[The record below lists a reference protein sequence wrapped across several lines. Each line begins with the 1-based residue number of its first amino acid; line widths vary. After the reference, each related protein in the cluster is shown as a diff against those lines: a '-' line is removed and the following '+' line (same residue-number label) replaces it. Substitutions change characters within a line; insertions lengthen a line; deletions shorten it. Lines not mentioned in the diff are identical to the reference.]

1 VTLRPFCPIPEWLT
15 AVGGQLSTSGDCLLL
30 KIHTDFRMM
39 QTQAPPR
46 RKVKIFGLEADLW
59 TVYLARLAFRD
70 KLIGGIPK
78 DPKLIEG
85 WLRNKAGIEDP
96 QELRV
101 ALLRTL
107 SEVGAETREKAI
119 DEDEL
124 AQAAAAL
131 VSQKRTT
138 GFKSSLD
145 GLYVEGR
152 QVKAM
157 LKESTNVV
165 FAGER
170 WGPTRKAAKAFF
182 AERVF
187 IEPDKLTLGVHEPT
201 GVEMVVGHLGGPT
214 GPRSTLGNYEYVEQP
229 TLEFRVLV
237 LRDCITAEHWRDIWC
252 HAQENGF
259 GTLRSQGHGRF
270 DVVQWDCLTTIPS

>member
-1 VTLRPFCPIPEWLT
+1 M
-15 AVGGQLSTSGDCLLL
+15 LL
-30 KIHTDFRMM
+30 
-39 QTQAPPR
+39 QAPPEFESPHPKA
-46 RKVKIFGLEADLW
+46 KVFGIEADLW
-59 TVYLARLAFRD
+59 TVYRARLAFRD

-85 WLRNKAGIEDP
+85 WLRSKAGIEDP
-96 QELRV
+96 QEMRV
-101 ALLRTL
+101 AMLRTL
-107 SEVGAETREKAI
+107 AEVGPGTSDGGFDG
-119 DEDEL
+119 DEI
-124 AQAAAAL
+124 AQAATTLA
-131 VSQKRTT
+131 SQKRTT
-138 GFKSSLD
+138 GFKVGLD

-157 LKESTNVV
+157 LKESTNIV

-187 IEPDKLTLGVHEPT
+187 IDPDKLNLGFVEPT

-214 GPRSTLGNYEYVEQP
+214 GPRSTLSNYEYVEQP
-229 TLEFRVLV
+229 SLDFRVLV
-237 LRDCITAEHWRDIWC
+237 LRDCISADQWRAIWC

-259 GTLRSQGHGRF
+259 GTLRSQGYGRF
-270 DVVQWDCLTTIPS
+270 DVVQWECLTLTAR

>member
-1 VTLRPFCPIPEWLT
+1 
-15 AVGGQLSTSGDCLLL
+15 
-30 KIHTDFRMM
+30 M
-39 QTQAPPR
+39 QTHAPRVATERPAAPKQAESPR
-46 RKVKIFGLEADLW
+46 PKAKIFGIGADLW
-59 TVYLARLAFRD
+59 TVYRARLAFRD

-85 WLRNKAGIEDP
+85 WLRTKAGIEDP
-96 QELRV
+96 QEMRV
-101 ALLRTL
+101 AMLRTL
-107 SEVGAETREKAI
+107 AEVGGGTSAGALDA
-119 DEDEL
+119 DEI
-124 AQAAAAL
+124 AQAASAL
-131 VSQKRTT
+131 VFQKRTT
-138 GFKSSLD
+138 GFKIGLD

-157 LKESTNVV
+157 LKESTNIV

-187 IEPDKLTLGVHEPT
+187 IDPDKLTLGVAEPT

-214 GPRSTLGNYEYVEQP
+214 GPRSTLGNYEYVERP
-229 TLEFRVLV
+229 SLEFRVMV
-237 LRDCITAEHWRDIWC
+237 LRDCITADQWRAIWC

-259 GTLRSQGHGRF
+259 GTLRSQGYGRF
-270 DVVQWDCLTTIPS
+270 DVVQWECLSPTAT

>member
-1 VTLRPFCPIPEWLT
+1 MPAHAPRATAERP
-15 AVGGQLSTSGDCLLL
+15 V
-30 KIHTDFRMM
+30 
-39 QTQAPPR
+39 APTPTESPQ
-46 RKVKIFGLEADLW
+46 RKAKVFGLEADLW
-59 TVYLARLAFRD
+59 TVYRARLAFRD

-96 QELRV
+96 QEMRV
-101 ALLRTL
+101 AMLRTL
-107 SEVGAETREKAI
+107 AEVGAGTAEGALDA
-119 DEDEL
+119 DEV
-124 AQAAAAL
+124 AQAATAL
-131 VSQKRTT
+131 ATQKRTT
-138 GFKSSLD
+138 GFKVGLD

-157 LKESTNVV
+157 LKESTNIV

-187 IEPDKLTLGVHEPT
+187 IDPDKLLLGVEEPT

-214 GPRSTLGNYEYVEQP
+214 GPRSTLSNYEYVEQP
-229 TLEFRVLV
+229 SLEFRVLV
-237 LRDCITAEHWRDIWC
+237 LRDCITAEQWRAIWC

-259 GTLRSQGHGRF
+259 GTLRSQGYGRF
-270 DVVQWDCLTTIPS
+270 DVVQWECLTPTAS

>member
-1 VTLRPFCPIPEWLT
+1 MPVE
-15 AVGGQLSTSGDCLLL
+15 S
-30 KIHTDFRMM
+30 
-39 QTQAPPR
+39 PR
-46 RKVKIFGLEADLW
+46 RNGKIFGLEADLW
-59 TVYLARLAFRD
+59 TVYRARLAFRD
-70 KLIGGIPK
+70 KVIGGIPK

-96 QELRV
+96 QEMRL
-101 ALLRTL
+101 AMLRTL
-107 SEVGAETREKAI
+107 AEVGGGTSDSAFDGDDI
-119 DEDEL
+119 
-124 AQAAAAL
+124 AQAASAL

-138 GFKSSLD
+138 GFKIGLD
-145 GLYVEGR
+145 GLYVESR

-157 LKESTNVV
+157 LKESTNIV

-187 IEPDKLTLGVHEPT
+187 INPDKLTLGVVEPT
-201 GVEMVVGHLGGPT
+201 GVEMVVGHLSGPT

-229 TLEFRVLV
+229 SLEFRVMV
-237 LRDCITAEHWRDIWC
+237 LRDCIAAEQWRAIWC

-259 GTLRSQGHGRF
+259 GTLRSQGYGRF
-270 DVVQWDCLTTIPS
+270 DVVQWECLTPIPI